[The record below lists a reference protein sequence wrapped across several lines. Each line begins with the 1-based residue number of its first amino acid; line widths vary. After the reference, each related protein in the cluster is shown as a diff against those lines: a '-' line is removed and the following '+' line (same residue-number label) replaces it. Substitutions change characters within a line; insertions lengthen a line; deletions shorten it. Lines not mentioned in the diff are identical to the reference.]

1 MFDES
6 KAIVDNIRA
15 KRINYIITRVKL
27 KKSNDIFYFLD
38 ESDNV
43 INHTTNLNVVNEV
56 VKKLL
61 DLNYFIYFS

>member
-15 KRINYIITRVKL
+15 KRINYIITQVKL

-38 ESDNV
+38 ETDNV

-61 DLNYFIYFS
+61 DLDYFIYFL

>member
-61 DLNYFIYFS
+61 DLDYFIYFS

>member
-15 KRINYIITRVKL
+15 KRINYLITQLKL

-38 ESDNV
+38 ETDNV

-61 DLNYFIYFS
+61 DLDYFIYFL